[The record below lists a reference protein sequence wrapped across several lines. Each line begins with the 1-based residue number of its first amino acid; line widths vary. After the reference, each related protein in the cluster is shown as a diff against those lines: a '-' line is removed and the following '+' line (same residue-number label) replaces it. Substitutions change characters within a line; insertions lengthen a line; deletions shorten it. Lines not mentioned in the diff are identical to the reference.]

1 MILRVVTTILAMA
14 LSAGAYAANPVVEM
28 KTSMGNITLELYPGK
43 APRTVANFLR
53 YVKDG
58 YYDGTIFHRVIR
70 GFMIQG
76 GGFERPLA
84 QKRTREPIE
93 NEAANG
99 LKNEAGTIAM
109 ARTSNPHSATSQFF
123 INVAD
128 NAFLNF
134 RDPTPQGYG
143 YAVFGRVVKG
153 MDVAE
158 KISLVATGSVGPFT
172 DVPREPVLIE
182 EVKLVSQPASGQSA
196 K

>member
-1 MILRVVTTILAMA
+1 MA

-43 APRTVANFLR
+43 APKTVANFLR

-182 EVKLVSQPASGQSA
+182 EVKLASQPASGQSA